1 MKTKNIYIA
10 ALFCC
15 IFVCLSSCDSSDN
28 KVYDYRFSADLN
40 ILDNS
45 GTVYKVNQPVKMKI
59 TVSNLV
65 DRTSYLAVSYTAGDK
80 KSYIYIEDKADST
93 FQTNEVLNNK
103 FENGFL
109 VVNYVPKNAGIQTI
123 TFTIKN
129 GEYSVNVSKTITVEA
144 GTDIAFNS
152 FSPLTQRLGYESIA
166 SFTIKNT
173 LDKDNYYNY
182 VYEII
187 DGSANVPTCVID
199 GKSLVAG
206 DTTRLMS
213 SLGSISKSIYFSQLN
228 EGKTVIKFS
237 IIDRYKNVTE
247 RTYEIHF
254 IPDVDLTISGNASFM
269 NYNYPLTSYQIWNNS
284 LPILYFE
291 FKSSTSKSGAY
302 NVLSENLK
310 AEFDYSYNRRYS
322 NKRTEWVT
330 EHVILP
336 LQKGKNSSIYYI
348 LKGKESTDT
357 SGQQLYCF
365 AATGEVTNFKLTGA
379 SDTDGRLYKLNTK
392 LVFNESW
399 APATSLFD
407 TSNIKVTNY
416 TISQ

>member
-15 IFVCLSSCDSSDN
+15 ILFCLSSCDKSD
-28 KVYDYRFSADLN
+28 KQVYDYRFSADLSV
-40 ILDNS
+40 IDNS
-45 GTVYKVNQPVKMKI
+45 GTSYKVNQPVKMKI
-59 TVSNLV
+59 SVSNLV
-65 DRTSYLAVSYTAGDK
+65 DRTSYLSVSHTAGDK
-80 KSYIYIEDKADST
+80 KSYIYIEDKEDAT
-93 FQTNEVLNNK
+93 YQTNDTLQNK
-103 FENGFL
+103 FNNGVL
-109 VVNYVPKNAGIQTI
+109 IVNYVPKNAGIQTV
-123 TFTIKN
+123 TFTIEN
-129 GEYSVNVSKTITVEA
+129 GGYSVNVSKTITVES
-144 GTDIAFNS
+144 GTDITFDS
-152 FSPLTQRLGYESIA
+152 FSPLTQRLGYESTA

-182 VYEII
+182 VYEVIN
-187 DGSANVPTCVID
+187 GSANVPTCVID
-199 GKSLVAG
+199 GKSLVPG
-206 DTTRLMS
+206 DTTRLIS
-213 SLGSISKSIYFSQLN
+213 GLGTISKSISFSQLN

-254 IPDVDLTISGNASFM
+254 IPDVDLVISGNASFM
-269 NYNYPLTSYQIWNNS
+269 NYNYPLTSYQRWNNS
-284 LPILYFE
+284 IPILYFE
-291 FKSSTSKSGAY
+291 LKSSTSKSGAY
-302 NVLSENLK
+302 NVLCENLK

-336 LQKGKNSSIYYI
+336 LQKGKSSSIYYI

-357 SGQQLYCF
+357 SDQQLYCF
-365 AATGEVTNFKLTGA
+365 AATGEITNFKLTGA
-379 SDTDGRLYKLNTK
+379 SDADGRLYKLSTK

>member
-1 MKTKNIYIA
+1 MRTKNIYIA
-10 ALFCC
+10 ALFSC
-15 IFVCLSSCDSSDN
+15 ILFCLSSCDNSD
-28 KVYDYRFSADLN
+28 KQVYDYRFSADLA

-65 DRTSYLAVSYTAGDK
+65 DRTSYLSVSHTAGDK
-80 KSYIYIEDKADST
+80 KSYIYIEDKEDAT
-93 FQTNEVLNNK
+93 YQTNDTLQNK
-103 FENGFL
+103 FNNGVL
-109 VVNYVPKNAGIQTI
+109 MVNYVPKNAGIQTV

-129 GEYSVNVSKTITVEA
+129 GEYSVDVSKTITVES
-144 GTDIAFNS
+144 GTDITFDS
-152 FSPLTQRLGYESIA
+152 FSPLTQRLGYESTA
-166 SFTIKNT
+166 SFTIKNS

-182 VYEII
+182 TYEVIS
-187 DGSANVPTCVID
+187 GSANVPTCVID
-199 GKSLVAG
+199 GKSLVPG
-206 DTTRLMS
+206 DTTRLIS
-213 SLGSISKSIYFSQLN
+213 GLGSISKSIAFSQLN

-254 IPDVDLTISGNASFM
+254 IPDVVLTISGSASFM
-269 NYNYPLTSYQIWNNS
+269 NYNYPLTSYQRWNNS
-284 LPILYFE
+284 IPILYFE

-302 NVLSENLK
+302 NVLSRNLK

-348 LKGKESTDT
+348 LKGRKVLILQVSN
-357 SGQQLYCF
+357 SIALLQL
-365 AATGEVTNFKLTGA
+365 V
-379 SDTDGRLYKLNTK
+379 R
-392 LVFNESW
+392 
-399 APATSLFD
+399 
-407 TSNIKVTNY
+407 
-416 TISQ
+416 